1 MIQRWRHLWYVIFM
15 YNLLH
20 CSLECFYSLVV
31 KNPNSLFT
39 MFPCLFVIFYNSWMK
54 IVCVHQ
60 PLHSLLS
67 LIVTV
72 LCQNHGTFY
81 IHNIL
86 IEKGK
91 FANIGFA
98 MVESHVQIRENP
110 KASRRCDGQSLSF
123 HLKQN
128 AGCLH
133 VHCVWTKVVA

>member
-1 MIQRWRHLWYVIFM
+1 
-15 YNLLH
+15 
-20 CSLECFYSLVV
+20 
-31 KNPNSLFT
+31 
-39 MFPCLFVIFYNSWMK
+39 MK